1 MTPEQARQLVVAVLA
16 EIAPEADPASLDD
29 GADLR
34 SELELDSLDFLNY
47 AEALSERS
55 GVRIEEDDYPKVATL
70 GSAAEFLAGR

>member
-70 GSAAEFLAGR
+70 GSAAEFLGGR